1 MSIARTTKWSLQVEI
16 FSDFQVNFSFFFGFP
31 LKRVDA
37 RAPIFNSVASDFVI
51 FFFIFFS
58 FLKKKSE
65 KKLEKKQRARKIIQ
79 NKFWISLNISNN
91 SVQLK
96 DVVHFQL

>member
-16 FSDFQVNFSFFFGFP
+16 FADFQVNFSFFFGFP

-51 FFFIFFS
+51 FFLHI
-58 FLKKKSE
+58 LQL
-65 KKLEKKQRARKIIQ
+65 LEKK
-79 NKFWISLNISNN
+79 KF
-91 SVQLK
+91 
-96 DVVHFQL
+96 

>member
-16 FSDFQVNFSFFFGFP
+16 FADFQVNFSFFFGFP

-58 FLKKKSE
+58 FLRKKSFKKKQKKAEGE
-65 KKLEKKQRARKIIQ
+65 KNYTK
-79 NKFWISLNISNN
+79 
-91 SVQLK
+91 
-96 DVVHFQL
+96 